1 MACDSLF
8 PAVSRR
14 LSDITF
20 NITLWWNFHH
30 RFFLFYPKII
40 WIEAT
45 NVQKNVKPHIVL
57 IDGVKYYSDRPETCR
72 SCFFWKNR
80 KGPCILGQEN
90 CYYLAEIIQSEQQ
103 KKCEGC
109 CYASGRSC
117 VSATCYKDLMAQ
129 FNASQNTEPKEGAAN
144 D

>member
-1 MACDSLF
+1 M
-8 PAVSRR
+8 
-14 LSDITF
+14 
-20 NITLWWNFHH
+20 
-30 RFFLFYPKII
+30 
-40 WIEAT
+40 
-45 NVQKNVKPHIVL
+45 QKDVKPHIVL
-57 IDGVKYYSDRPETCR
+57 IDGVKYYSDKPETCR

-80 KGPCILGQEN
+80 KFPCILGQEN

-129 FNASQNTEPKEGAAN
+129 FNASKNTEPKEGAAN